1 MELNNTIIDLL
12 EKNDFS
18 VGEIEEQDGDFYV
31 EVSFYSPAGED
42 FNATI
47 WFDGSSEG
55 FLDKF
60 AEYARDFDVDEHIM
74 LYANHLG
81 ENGVPATIEELL
93 DDAKAIKSMLICMSD
108 GLKAEKEGEALLP
121 NEPELCTMMSLSTA
135 HLRPETLCLLVAGEI
150 DGVPSYRKP
159 VPGADEESSTAHLRP
174 ETLCLLVAGEID
186 GVPSYRK
193 PVPGADEE
201 SYGVFVCVG
210 DADSEER
217 NAFPADL
224 AQIWDYA
231 YQHNIWWVMFDR
243 DAPMCSKFTNFSSE
257 WQKEGNA

>member
-18 VGEIEEQDGDFYV
+18 VGEIEEQNGDFYV
-31 EVSFYSPAGED
+31 EVSFFSPAGED

-108 GLKAEKEGEALLP
+108 GLKAEKKWEALLP

-135 HLRPETLCLLVAGEI
+135 HLRPETLCLLI
-150 DGVPSYRKP
+150 
-159 VPGADEESSTAHLRP
+159 
-174 ETLCLLVAGEID
+174 AGEID

-210 DADSEER
+210 DADFEER